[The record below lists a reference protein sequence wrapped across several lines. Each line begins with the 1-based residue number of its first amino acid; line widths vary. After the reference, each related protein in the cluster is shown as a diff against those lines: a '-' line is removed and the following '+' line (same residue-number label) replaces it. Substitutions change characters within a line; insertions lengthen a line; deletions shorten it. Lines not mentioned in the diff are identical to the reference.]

1 MAPALKKGMQAY
13 NLSVQMTNC
22 DRGKQKKQ
30 ENISGNGSLGG
41 PEISSVEAH
50 GCIYARNKAE
60 LDALT
65 HRAERGKW

>member
-1 MAPALKKGMQAY
+1 
-13 NLSVQMTNC
+13 MTNC

-30 ENISGNGSLGG
+30 ENISSNGSLGG